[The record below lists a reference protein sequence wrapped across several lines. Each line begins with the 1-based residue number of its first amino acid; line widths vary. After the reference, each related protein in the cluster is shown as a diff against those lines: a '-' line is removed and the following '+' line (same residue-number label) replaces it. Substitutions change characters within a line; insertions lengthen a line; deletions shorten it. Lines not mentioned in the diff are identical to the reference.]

1 MRNKR
6 GLKKVSEIPV
16 LAEIASTMDAEN
28 KLSLLKELIK
38 AAARYMQREGV
49 DWDSDNCSPEQFFRE
64 HEQARC
70 VGWHFFRDVSTI
82 IAADLVCPD
91 NAKDRE
97 QNTRR
102 N

>member
-6 GLKKVSEIPV
+6 GLKEVSEIPV
-16 LAEIASTMDAEN
+16 LAEVASQMDSDN
-28 KLSLLKELIK
+28 KLSLLKELTK
-38 AAARYMQREGV
+38 AAALYMEREGV
-49 DWDSDNCSPEQFFRE
+49 DWDNDDCSPAQFFKE
-64 HEQARC
+64 HKHARY
-70 VGWHFFRDVSTI
+70 VGWHFFRDVASI
-82 IAADLVCPD
+82 IGADYICPE